1 MTEERAIIV
10 FGKPFANVL
19 SQCSTSV
26 LIPQR
31 GFVTSVR
38 EMQKVKIKMQSDRAA
53 ENKKSKFKKQRCKEG
68 V

>member
-19 SQCSTSV
+19 SQCSTNV
-26 LIPQR
+26 LILQR
-31 GFVTSVR
+31 DFVTSVR
-38 EMQKVKIKMQSDRAA
+38 EMQKVKIKMQSDRATV
-53 ENKKSKFKKQRCKEG
+53 NKRLKCKKQRCKEG